1 MSANI
6 IKNTILFSLFTLA
19 LLNNLI
25 AQTNYEIQTNYKMTV
40 VEESNYDDNT
50 HQLSVYIESTSSEFE
65 LTSYQCALGFN
76 QDLFSSN
83 LEFSYIE
90 GSSDLVNEPNLYV
103 GIDDVDGQK
112 ELTFVSYV
120 GNDIISE
127 EKTLVGKF
135 IIEGA
140 NSGAINTVWDFDG
153 TISTIVTGEDFAN
166 ITNASNHSST
176 EKIEDEIEEDLLA
189 DESLPTDYGLSQNY
203 PNPFNPTTNVKVE
216 MKAEGNASLKVYN
229 LIGEEV
235 LNVFEGELL
244 AGIHEMNINAS
255 NLPSGI
261 YIYQLNVDNKYTDV
275 KKMSLIK

>member
-6 IKNTILFSLFTLA
+6 IKNTILFSIFTLA

-25 AQTNYEIQTNYKMTV
+25 AQTNYKMTV
-40 VEESNYDDNT
+40 VEDNSSN
-50 HQLSVYIESTSSEFE
+50 QLSVYIESTSSEFE

-76 QDLFSSN
+76 QDLVSSN

-90 GSSDLVNEPNLYV
+90 GSSELVNEPNLYV

-120 GNDIISE
+120 GNDIISN

-140 NSGAINTVWDFDG
+140 NSGSLNTVWDFDG
-153 TISTIVTGEDFAN
+153 TISTIVTGQDFEN
-166 ITNASNHSST
+166 ITTASSHSST
-176 EKIEDEIEEDLLA
+176 DEIENDQLV
-189 DESLPTDYGLSQNY
+189 DNSLPSEFSLSQNY
-203 PNPFNPTTNVKVE
+203 PNPFNPTTNVKVN

-244 AGIHEMNINAS
+244 AGVHEMNINAS
-255 NLPSGI
+255 NLASGV
-261 YIYQLNVDNKYTDV
+261 YIYQLNVDNKYTDI
-275 KKMSLIK
+275 KKMNLIK

>member
-6 IKNTILFSLFTLA
+6 IKNTILLSIFTLA

-25 AQTNYEIQTNYKMTV
+25 AQTNYKMTV

-90 GSSDLVNEPNLYV
+90 GSSDLINEPNLYV

-120 GNDIISE
+120 GNDIISK

-176 EKIEDEIEEDLLA
+176 EKIEDELLA
-189 DESLPTDYGLSQNY
+189 DESLPTEFGLSQNY

-255 NLPSGI
+255 NLPSGV